1 MKIEKCVI
9 PAHFERISN
18 IKNDLTHN
26 KFNEEDFEKCK
37 TYIDNILKY
46 ITEGS

>member
-1 MKIEKCVI
+1 MK
-9 PAHFERISN
+9 ISN
-18 IKNDLTHN
+18 IKNDLAHYR
-26 KFNEEDFEKCK
+26 FNEEDFEKCK